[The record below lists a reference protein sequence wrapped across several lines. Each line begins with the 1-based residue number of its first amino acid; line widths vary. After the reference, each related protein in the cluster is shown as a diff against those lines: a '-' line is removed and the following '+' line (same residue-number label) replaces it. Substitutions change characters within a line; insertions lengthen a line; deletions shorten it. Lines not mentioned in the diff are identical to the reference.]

1 MRTDGTKRARFF
13 LPTLSQA
20 KIEPQ
25 KRRLE
30 RLLANKYREFC
41 ILKLRQIS
49 SNDRDVLQL
58 RADAKCR
65 LKKKFITEVETAAQE
80 GRSPQFDPVELLEFV
95 CLFYGS
101 ISSYGYGHKSSGV
114 FDYYL
119 SEDQEYDQ
127 LPKALTSKIKTVLEQ
142 VQKNK
147 NLESNGTEDIG
158 NVSDHPFSPKAK

>member
-80 GRSPQFDPVELLEFV
+80 RRSPQFDPVELLEFV

-101 ISSYGYGHKSSGV
+101 ISSYGYG
-114 FDYYL
+114 
-119 SEDQEYDQ
+119 
-127 LPKALTSKIKTVLEQ
+127 
-142 VQKNK
+142 
-147 NLESNGTEDIG
+147 
-158 NVSDHPFSPKAK
+158 